1 MESALKIDTQQQR
14 GHICLRLDGGFG
26 TDENINH
33 ALWLG
38 YQLLVMV
45 FSGNRAKV
53 LAQSVEQ
60 WDDVTP
66 DGQAPRQA
74 GWVQK
79 PHRYGR
85 TTRQLAIRKPNKKG
99 GYRYVVLVI
108 TDMEADLLTLLG
120 RYDARSGVPESMFCQ
135 DNQGLAQRKLRKQ
148 KFEAQQML
156 SQPLPLVDQSPALPD
171 IIAQTKKSIEQRGIK
186 RWVRQMFALSG
197 RVVIKRGS
205 VTRLILNAAYPLID
219 RFVIAFETLLGPYG
233 VHVCIGKT

>member
-1 MESALKIDTQQQR
+1 M
-14 GHICLRLDGGFG
+14 
-26 TDENINH
+26 
-33 ALWLG
+33 
-38 YQLLVMV
+38 
-45 FSGNRAKV
+45 
-53 LAQSVEQ
+53 
-60 WDDVTP
+60 
-66 DGQAPRQA
+66 
-74 GWVQK
+74 
-79 PHRYGR
+79 
-85 TTRQLAIRKPNKKG
+85 
-99 GYRYVVLVI
+99 VLVI

-205 VTRLILNAAYPLID
+205 VTHPSDTQRCLYH
-219 RFVIAFETLLGPYG
+219 FIA
-233 VHVCIGKT
+233 VH

>member
-1 MESALKIDTQQQR
+1 M
-14 GHICLRLDGGFG
+14 
-26 TDENINH
+26 
-33 ALWLG
+33 
-38 YQLLVMV
+38 M

-108 TDMEADLLTLLG
+108 TDMEADVLTLLAHNLI
-120 RYDARSGVPESMFCQ
+120 RWVQRWMLDALETKRQIE
-135 DNQGLAQRKLRKQ
+135 AH
-148 KFEAQQML
+148 AQQML
-156 SQPLPLVDQSPALPD
+156 SQPLPLVDPSPALPD
-171 IIAQTKKSIEQRGIK
+171 IIAQTKKSIVQCGIK

-219 RFVIAFETLLGPYG
+219 RFVIAFKPLLGPYG

>member
-1 MESALKIDTQQQR
+1 
-14 GHICLRLDGGFG
+14 
-26 TDENINH
+26 
-33 ALWLG
+33 
-38 YQLLVMV
+38 MV

-156 SQPLPLVDQSPALPD
+156 
-171 IIAQTKKSIEQRGIK
+171 
-186 RWVRQMFALSG
+186 
-197 RVVIKRGS
+197 
-205 VTRLILNAAYPLID
+205 
-219 RFVIAFETLLGPYG
+219 
-233 VHVCIGKT
+233 VCFPN